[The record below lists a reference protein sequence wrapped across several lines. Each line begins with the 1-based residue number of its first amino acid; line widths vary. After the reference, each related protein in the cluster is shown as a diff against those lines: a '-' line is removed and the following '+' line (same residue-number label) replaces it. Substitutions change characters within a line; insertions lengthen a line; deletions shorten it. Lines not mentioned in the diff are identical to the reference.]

1 MLYNK
6 MKKQKKNNRSIQF
19 KQLKKAQRLWLI
31 PKQLN
36 SELAIKIRRMR
47 MSNIIFYKK
56 CNKILPS

>member
-31 PKQLN
+31 LKQLN

-47 MSNIIFYKK
+47 MLNITFYKK

>member
-6 MKKQKKNNRSIQF
+6 MKKQKKNNRSIKF

-31 PKQLN
+31 LKQLN

-47 MSNIIFYKK
+47 MSNITFYKK